1 MDEERRHWASGIG
14 HWCKGIAQ
22 VCVATGLVPF
32 PQCPIPSPQCL
43 FSPDFPMPDFIP
55 RPDAQFS
62 VWASTFVSQAADWYA
77 NQGIDEPLTVEC
89 LKLLPDWLAAYDAH
103 NAAQAVAI
111 GATKEKDNARSAL
124 TACAR
129 ALAAKIQTQ
138 SAMTDNDRAII
149 GVTIR
154 QVGGGQSPVP
164 TTAPKALVSASER
177 LSHTL
182 RVSDEATPTRTR
194 RPKGTLGAEVRLQLV
209 APGDALPTDPLKMQ
223 YVTLATDGNAT
234 ATFGPESAGKTAV
247 YVLRWVGPRG
257 AVGPWGPACMATVA
271 A

>member
-1 MDEERRHWASGIG
+1 
-14 HWCKGIAQ
+14 
-22 VCVATGLVPF
+22 
-32 PQCPIPSPQCL
+32 
-43 FSPDFPMPDFIP
+43 MPDFIP